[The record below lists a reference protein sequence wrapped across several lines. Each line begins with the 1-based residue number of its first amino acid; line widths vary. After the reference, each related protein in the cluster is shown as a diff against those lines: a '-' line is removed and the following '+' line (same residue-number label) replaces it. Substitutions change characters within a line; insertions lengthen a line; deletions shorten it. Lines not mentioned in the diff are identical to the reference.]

1 MVTEFKLTIVHV
13 ERPNPMQIRGFTAG
27 QKIVEN
33 QDWAVGRGPP
43 DLRGPW
49 AMGRGPW
56 AAGLAAFSKTL

>member
-33 QDWAVGRGPP
+33 QDWAVGR
-43 DLRGPW
+43 RTV
-49 AMGRGPW
+49 AGRGPW
-56 AAGLAAFSKTL
+56 AVGRGPRA